1 MINTCLG
8 KSCRKDEVKEEN
20 VENSFIPQHLLVHT
34 VSSIKYAVKDYS
46 CIKKSVHRS
55 CANL

>member
-1 MINTCLG
+1 MINTRLG

-34 VSSIKYAVKDYS
+34 VSSIRYAVVLYT
-46 CIKKSVHRS
+46 CIKKFIHRS
-55 CANL
+55 YATL